1 MQFTTTRKEQ
11 TMKTTLISTYLKLGA
26 VLATL
31 AGLAATGGAFRW
43 SDETLKQDVQP
54 VDGALARLR
63 RL

>member
-1 MQFTTTRKEQ
+1 MQSTTTRKEP

-31 AGLAATGGAFRW
+31 AGLAASGGAFRW
-43 SDETLKQDVQP
+43 SDETLKQEIQP
-54 VDGALARLR
+54 LDSALAKLR